1 MSGKQ
6 QGFTL
11 IELIMVIILL
21 GVLSAVGIGLLPSS
35 DQYTA
40 RLAADKWL
48 TFFRLGQRMALIK
61 QNASDLVTLTINQN
75 ANQWQA
81 SLLQGSDVLQQ
92 SEFDREEV
100 DLKFSTSDFSSACSD
115 LASVSFPQTFYFD
128 GNGDHVT
135 VARAAI
141 NSNVR
146 ICLVGGGQQQ
156 ELCLSPSG
164 YIYSN
169 TCVP

>member
-1 MSGKQ
+1 MSVKQ

-21 GVLSAVGIGLLPSS
+21 GILSAVGIGLLPSS

-61 QNASDLVTLTINQN
+61 QNASSLVTLTINEN

-81 SLLQGSDVLQQ
+81 SLVQGTDVLQL
-92 SEFDREEV
+92 SDIDREGV
-100 DLKFSTSDFSSACSD
+100 DLKLTTSDFSSACTA
-115 LASVSFPQTFYFD
+115 LASPSFPQTFYFD

-135 VARAAI
+135 AGRAAI
-141 NSNVR
+141 NSNLR
-146 ICLVGGGQQQ
+146 ICVVGGGQQQ

-164 YIYSN
+164 YAYLDA
-169 TCVP
+169 CVP